1 MFQVSVDLLHQD
13 RVLVDRDRARQLAVP
28 LHLETVA
35 LAVVPRQ
42 VGSVPVDRVAS
53 VLEDLAM
60 VREDLGL
67 EVLVVQVLVLA
78 QAEVVLGDL
87 DLGVLVEVQVAHL
100 VDSDLGVLV
109 EVLAALVDLDRGVLV
124 EAQAEVVLVVL
135 GQEVGAPQ
143 LLEEEG
149 TVLAVLLG
157 QTPEVLIAEVDFL
170 TQTVR

>member
-1 MFQVSVDLLHQD
+1 M
-13 RVLVDRDRARQLAVP
+13 DRDRARQLAVP

-35 LAVVPRQ
+35 VAVVPRQ
-42 VGSVPVDRVAS
+42 VGSVPVDRVAL
-53 VLEDLAM
+53 VLVDLAM

-78 QAEVVLGDL
+78 QAEVVPGDL

-100 VDSDLGVLV
+100 VDSDLGVSV

-149 TVLAVLLG
+149 TVLAGLLV
-157 QTPEVLIAEVDFL
+157 QTPEVLRAEVDFL
-170 TQTVR
+170 TRTVR

>member
-1 MFQVSVDLLHQD
+1 M
-13 RVLVDRDRARQLAVP
+13 P

-35 LAVVPRQ
+35 VAVVPPQ

-53 VLEDLAM
+53 VLVDLAM

-67 EVLVVQVLVLA
+67 GVLVVQALVLA
-78 QAEVVLGDL
+78 QAEVVTGDL
-87 DLGVLVEVQVAHL
+87 DLGVSVEVQVAHL

-149 TVLAVLLG
+149 TVLAGLLG
-157 QTPEVLIAEVDFL
+157 QTPEVLRAEVDFL
-170 TQTVR
+170 TRTVR

>member
-1 MFQVSVDLLHQD
+1 M
-13 RVLVDRDRARQLAVP
+13 DRDRARQLAVP

-53 VLEDLAM
+53 VLVDLAM

-78 QAEVVLGDL
+78 QAEVVLG
-87 DLGVLVEVQVAHL
+87 GLVEVQVAHL
-100 VDSDLGVLV
+100 VDSDLGVSV

-149 TVLAVLLG
+149 TVLAGLLG
-157 QTPEVLIAEVDFL
+157 QTLEVLRAEVDFL
-170 TQTVR
+170 TRTVR

>member
-1 MFQVSVDLLHQD
+1 M
-13 RVLVDRDRARQLAVP
+13 DRDRARQLAVP

-42 VGSVPVDRVAS
+42 VGSVPVDRVAL
-53 VLEDLAM
+53 VLVDLAM

-100 VDSDLGVLV
+100 VDSDLGVSV
-109 EVLAALVDLDRGVLV
+109 EVLAALVDLDREVLV

-149 TVLAVLLG
+149 TVLAGLLG
-157 QTPEVLIAEVDFL
+157 QTPEVLRAEVDFL
-170 TQTVR
+170 TRTVR

>member
-1 MFQVSVDLLHQD
+1 M
-13 RVLVDRDRARQLAVP
+13 DRDRARQLAVP

-42 VGSVPVDRVAS
+42 VGSVPVDRVAL
-53 VLEDLAM
+53 VLVDLAM

-100 VDSDLGVLV
+100 VDSDLGVSV

-143 LLEEEG
+143 LLEEG
-149 TVLAVLLG
+149 TVLAGLLG
-157 QTPEVLIAEVDFL
+157 QTPEVLRAEVDFL
-170 TQTVR
+170 TRTVR